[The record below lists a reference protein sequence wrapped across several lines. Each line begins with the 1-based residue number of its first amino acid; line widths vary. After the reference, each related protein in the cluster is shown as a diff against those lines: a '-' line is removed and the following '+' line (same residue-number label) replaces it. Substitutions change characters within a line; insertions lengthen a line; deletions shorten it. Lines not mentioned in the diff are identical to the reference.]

1 MSPFDDSWKPKP
13 RKALR
18 AVSKKRTR
26 ENRERRQIL
35 HDRYGTHPRCAG
47 CEPLA
52 RLGVTS
58 ATTGCTG
65 WASDGHEI
73 VRRSRGG
80 SITDPDN
87 ILPLGRGCHDYVTL
101 HDDVAVA
108 AGLSARP
115 PAPRSVP

>member
-1 MSPFDDSWKPKP
+1 MAFDTGKGWGQRKP
-13 RKALR
+13 LR
-18 AVSKKRTR
+18 PMSKKRAK

-35 HDRYGTHPRCAG
+35 HDRYGQNPRCVG

-87 ILPLGRGCHDYVTL
+87 VLPLGRGCHDYVTL

-115 PAPRSVP
+115 TAPRSVP